1 MMRISVAESS
11 RRRARNGRRSVEAAA
26 STADASTAPLAAP
39 GGSTA
44 DKGQDGV
51 EAACAR
57 SRGGGVGCCWGAVVI
72 VPVRKEK
79 L

>member
-1 MMRISVAESS
+1 MMWISVAESS

-39 GGSTA
+39 GSTA

-57 SRGGGVGCCWGAVVI
+57 SRGGGVGCCWGAVI
-72 VPVRKEK
+72 VR
-79 L
+79 